1 MLSCL
6 YHIDKMKTELI
17 YLEQTDSTNRYLREN
32 HLSSLI
38 DEDKMV
44 VVWTGYQTAGKGQGS
59 NVWESERD
67 ENLLFSVLVHPV
79 SVPVN
84 KQFVLSMAIA
94 LAVKKTMDTYTD
106 DITVKWPNDVYW
118 RDNKISGTLIETTIT
133 SHGIRDCVFGT
144 GIDINQKEFHCT
156 ATNPISLYGILGK
169 ETDPKC
175 VLDDV
180 VEKLKEYMTLINKG
194 DYRDIRD
201 EYMSSLYRSQGLFP
215 YRDSEGPF
223 RASIEDV
230 EDDGHLLL
238 RDTDHKIRR
247 YAFKEVKYI
256 IE

>member
-94 LAVKKTMDTYTD
+94 LAVKKTLDTYTD

-144 GIDINQKEFHCT
+144 GIDINQKE
-156 ATNPISLYGILGK
+156 
-169 ETDPKC
+169 
-175 VLDDV
+175 
-180 VEKLKEYMTLINKG
+180 
-194 DYRDIRD
+194 
-201 EYMSSLYRSQGLFP
+201 
-215 YRDSEGPF
+215 
-223 RASIEDV
+223 
-230 EDDGHLLL
+230 
-238 RDTDHKIRR
+238 
-247 YAFKEVKYI
+247 
-256 IE
+256 